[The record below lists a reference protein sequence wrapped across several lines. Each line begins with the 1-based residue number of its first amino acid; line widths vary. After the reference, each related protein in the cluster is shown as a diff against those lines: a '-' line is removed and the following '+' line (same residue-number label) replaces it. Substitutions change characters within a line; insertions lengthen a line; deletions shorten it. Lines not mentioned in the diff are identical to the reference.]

1 MIQIKLRFNNQQQ
14 KKNGND
20 QTSMSIIFFNLIMV
34 VSKVEK
40 MVNKNEVQYYQKLHV
55 NEKRL
60 ASLLYLM

>member
-1 MIQIKLRFNNQQQ
+1 MIQIKLRFNNQEQ

-60 ASLLYLM
+60 ASLLYWM

>member
-1 MIQIKLRFNNQQQ
+1 MIQIKLRFNNQEQ